1 MRVKSQCQSFSIRG
15 SGEYVYFFFFCLFL
29 SAFFFFFFG
38 FGFFFYFFPFI
49 YIFRASICLANPLK
63 RMSFSHNPEVS
74 TPLDPLNSTLST
86 PWTFLRPTV
95 ELHNVIS
102 GSAKYFFDSLAAS
115 VNESQSS
122 RLHNNR
128 KRKRSGARHDADQIL
143 QLKQLYVDGFTSDQI
158 WEQAI
163 RILDSTGKEIERD
176 DSYSRDSSLKMQVPS
191 EHAGN
196 STSEI
201 EVSELSDNDTSIEG
215 QSDQSM
221 ASHYDDIDMDS
232 GSEPEELSDNQPDM
246 ENEIDEVSD
255 EDVIQLAN
263 ESTHDTYTEDRFG
276 LNDGFF
282 SIDDFNAQTE
292 AFEREDI
299 KGGPTEEADSDEDID
314 WHTNPLIFRPS
325 SKKSNGTEDDGIN
338 DSDDDGPTFGNA
350 NLEADSDLE
359 KDSDD
364 DDDADV
370 ADVTGWIDTSDIKY
384 ADFFAPPPRK
394 VTSKKSRPLPKTQPE
409 DMKNLGN
416 DMDRAMADVRRDIFE
431 GEASDEDEEFSDDNA
446 GGSKNQHSTHE
457 KQRTRIADEIR
468 RLEAANVAKK
478 EWMLSGEARAVER
491 PMNSLIEEDLDFE
504 RVGKPVPV
512 VTTET
517 SESIEDL
524 VKRRVLAKE
533 FDEIIRRRPGTSDTQ
548 NTRMPRFELED
559 TKPQQSLAE
568 MYETDHLRATD
579 PNYIDPKNQKL
590 AREHAE
596 ITKLWKEISSQ
607 LDTLSNWHYK
617 PKTPQAN
624 INVITDAATIT
635 MEEARPSV
643 SGAVNESAAL
653 APQEIYKPGNDGKGT
668 GEVILKTGASVAK
681 DEMTRED
688 KAKMRR
694 KQKKQ
699 KKASAGHS
707 NQPLGKTVEKQ
718 QVVSDL
724 KKGGVKVI
732 GKQGEVTDIHGS
744 KVDATGM
751 KNSGDT
757 LKL

>member
-1 MRVKSQCQSFSIRG
+1 MPSLSMRG
-15 SGEYVYFFFFCLFL
+15 SGECV
-29 SAFFFFFFG
+29 
-38 FGFFFYFFPFI
+38 
-49 YIFRASICLANPLK
+49 YIFFLPFSLRLFIFLLLSLDLIFPILFHFLYIYSLSEYLSRKIVK
-63 RMSFSHNPEVS
+63 RMSFSHNDEVS

-95 ELHNVIS
+95 ELHNAIS

-128 KRKRSGARHDADQIL
+128 KRKRSEARHDADQIL

-163 RILDSTGKEIERD
+163 RILDSTGKEIERGGG
-176 DSYSRDSSLKMQVPS
+176 YARDSSLKAQVPS

-196 STSEI
+196 STPEI
-201 EVSELSDNDTSIEG
+201 EVSELSDTDTSIEG

-221 ASHYDDIDMDS
+221 ASHYGDVHMDP
-232 GSEPEELSDNQPDM
+232 GSEPEELSDDQLDTG
-246 ENEIDEVSD
+246 NETGEVSD
-255 EDVIQLAN
+255 EDVAAIQPAN

-299 KGGPTEEADSDEDID
+299 KGGPTEEADSDEEDID
-314 WHTNPLIFRPS
+314 WHTNPLVFRP
-325 SKKSNGTEDDGIN
+325 SKKSNGTEDDGIS
-338 DSDDDGPTFGNA
+338 DSSDDDGPTFGNA
-350 NLEADSDLE
+350 NLQADSDFE

-364 DDDADV
+364 DDNADV
-370 ADVTGWIDTSDIKY
+370 ADGTGWIDTSDIKY
-384 ADFFAPPPRK
+384 TDFFAPPPRK

-409 DMKNLGN
+409 DMRDLGN

-653 APQEIYKPGNDGKGT
+653 APQEIYTPGNDGKGT

>member
-1 MRVKSQCQSFSIRG
+1 MPSFSIRG
-15 SGEYVYFFFFCLFL
+15 SGEYVYIFF
-29 SAFFFFFFG
+29 SAFFSPPFSFLLFLFWIW
-38 FGFFFYFFPFI
+38 FPSSWFISFI
-49 YIFRASICLANPLK
+49 YILWASICLANPLK

-86 PWTFLRPTV
+86 PWIFLRPTV
-95 ELHNVIS
+95 ELHNAIS

-128 KRKRSGARHDADQIL
+128 KHKRSEARHDADQIL

-176 DSYSRDSSLKMQVPS
+176 DGYAGDSSLKAQVPS

-196 STSEI
+196 STSKI
-201 EVSELSDNDTSIEG
+201 EVSELSDTDTSIEG
-215 QSDQSM
+215 QSYQSM
-221 ASHYDDIDMDS
+221 PSHYDDVDMDS
-232 GSEPEELSDNQPDM
+232 GSKPEELSDDQLDSG
-246 ENEIDEVSD
+246 NEIDEASD
-255 EDVIQLAN
+255 EDVAN

-299 KGGPTEEADSDEDID
+299 KGGPTEEADSDEEDID
-314 WHTNPLIFRPS
+314 WHTNPLVFRPS
-325 SKKSNGTEDDGIN
+325 SKKSSGTEDDGIN
-338 DSDDDGPTFGNA
+338 DSSDDDGPTFGNA
-350 NLEADSDLE
+350 NLESDSDLE

-364 DDDADV
+364 DDNADV
-370 ADVTGWIDTSDIKY
+370 ADGRGWMDTSDIKY

-409 DMKNLGN
+409 DMRNMGN

-431 GEASDEDEEFSDDNA
+431 GEASDEDDEFSDDNA
-446 GGSKNQHSTHE
+446 GGSKNQNSTHE
-457 KQRTRIADEIR
+457 RKRTRIADEIR
-468 RLEAANVAKK
+468 RLEAANVARK

-533 FDEIIRRRPGTSDTQ
+533 FDEIIRRRPGVSDTQ

-568 MYETDHLRATD
+568 MYESDHLRATD

-596 ITKLWKEISSQ
+596 ITKLWKEISNQ

-635 MEEARPSV
+635 MEEARPTV

-653 APQEIYKPGNDGKGT
+653 APQEIYTLGNDGKVT
-668 GEVILKTGASVAK
+668 GEVTLKTGESVAK

-688 KAKMRR
+688 KAKLRR

-718 QVVSDL
+718 QLVSDL

-732 GKQGEVTDIHGS
+732 GKRGEVTDIHGS
-744 KVDATGM
+744 KVDGTGM